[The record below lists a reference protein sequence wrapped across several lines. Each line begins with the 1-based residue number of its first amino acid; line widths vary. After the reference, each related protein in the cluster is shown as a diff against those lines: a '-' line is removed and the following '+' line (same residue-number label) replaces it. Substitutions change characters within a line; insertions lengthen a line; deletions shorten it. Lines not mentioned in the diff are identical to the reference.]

1 MTTKNEEVRTKNASE
16 AHAQSKLERRTKNP
30 FARLRNRNDRLWA
43 RFHDPRTKI
52 AKHAKWYS
60 IVPLV
65 IIVVGVIMLA
75 IPGVGFNLGL
85 DFTGGYVIRVSVT
98 DQTELKNTREEV
110 AKIAE
115 SHNLKAQLMNEQGVS
130 GALAFT
136 VKYQNVRGLSA
147 NEMIDFNDALKAEI
161 EALQSQEKFAGI
173 SVADADNISASASS
187 ERLLSTFIAIAVSLI
202 AILIYMLFRFRFTS
216 GVAAIVGLIHD
227 FLVLV
232 ALCIIF
238 RVQINYSFIA
248 AAITVIVYSLN
259 NTIILFDRI
268 RGKEKM
274 NDQKLKTEQIVDA
287 SIKETFGRT
296 MSTTITTLVPVI
308 ILCCIGVPLM
318 REFALPILFGL
329 IAGTFS
335 TIFVTTGL
343 YIRFENSRKIAKRE
357 SLKKQESLVSVD

>member
-1 MTTKNEEVRTKNASE
+1 MTTINDKRETRNENKEKR
-16 AHAQSKLERRTKNP
+16 KNP
-30 FARLRNRNDRLWA
+30 FAGLKRRNDRMWA
-43 RFHDPRTKI
+43 NFYDPKTKI
-52 AKHAKWYS
+52 TKHAKWYS
-60 IVPLV
+60 IAPILIILV
-65 IIVVGVIMLA
+65 GIVMLA

-85 DFTGGYVIRVSVT
+85 DFTGGYVIRVSVA
-98 DQTELKNTREEV
+98 DQVELKETRAEV
-110 AKIAE
+110 SKIAE
-115 SHNLKAQLMNEQGVS
+115 KHNLKIQLMDEQGVS
-130 GALAFT
+130 GQLAFT
-136 VKYQNVRGLSA
+136 VKYQNIRGLDTDA
-147 NEMIDFNDALKAEI
+147 MKDFNDSLKAEI
-161 EALQSQEKFAGI
+161 EALKTPENFTGI

-216 GVAAIVGLIHD
+216 GIAAVVGLIHD
-227 FLVLV
+227 FLILA

-238 RVQINYSFIA
+238 RVQINYSFVA
-248 AAITVIVYSLN
+248 AAITIIVYSLN

-274 NDQKLKTEQIVDA
+274 NEQKLKTEQIVDA
-287 SIKETFGRT
+287 SVKETFGRT

-308 ILCCIGVPLM
+308 ALCCIGVPLI

-343 YIRFENSRKIAKRE
+343 YVRFENARKIAKRE
-357 SLKKQESLVSVD
+357 KLNRQENLVTVDK